1 MYCGVFMRRIVCK
14 NVVNLRDLGGYL
26 TKDNKV
32 TKFNS
37 IYRSDLP
44 YDMSEE
50 EINYLL
56 CNNLKVVI
64 DLRKEEEIKR
74 KSNCLN
80 IPQIDYYNVNL
91 LGDKCPD
98 VESDIPLGYINILSN
113 KETMHQVFDIIKNAK
128 GSILFNCSAGKDR
141 TGVVAMLLLLLAGV
155 YEDDIIADYQVSY
168 TYIRERVRKLHKGN
182 PDLPAF
188 LGQSKME
195 YMEET
200 LRLFFDKYNDINN
213 YFEYLDFNE
222 EDIKQIKSKI
232 CL

>member
-1 MYCGVFMRRIVCK
+1 MRRIVCK
-14 NVVNLRDLGGYL
+14 NVKNLRDLGGYL
-26 TKDNKV
+26 TKENKV

-44 YDMSEE
+44 KDMSDE

-56 CNNLKVVI
+56 YNKLTTVI
-64 DLRKEEEIKR
+64 DLRKEDEVDR

-80 IPQIDYYNVNL
+80 ISEINYYNISL
-91 LGDKCPD
+91 LGDKCPN
-98 VESDIPLGYINILSN
+98 EEKDIPKGYMDILGNINTMN
-113 KETMHQVFDIIKNAK
+113 KVFSIIKDAK

-155 YEDDIIADYQVSY
+155 YDDDIIADYQVSY
-168 TYIRERVRKLHKGN
+168 TYIRENIRKMHKDN

-188 LGQSKME
+188 LGGSKLE

-200 LRLFFDKYNDINN
+200 LKMFYDKYKNINN
-213 YFEYLDFNE
+213 YFKYLGFNE
-222 EDIKQIKSKI
+222 KEIKKIKSK
-232 CL
+232 LVR